1 MARWGRKWGL
11 LQLLNRNRK
20 LSWPGLP
27 LRRVKTVSWSNRGSA
42 SENPGRRSGKSWG
55 SSKRSGASVSRPKS
69 WGSGK
74 LTSVSISWPKSWV
87 RGSRP
92 SPSASR
98 PRSWGVSKP
107 LFGKGSSHSGFVAKS
122 QSGRAASR
130 PAAYDA
136 FQPGQSQSSGGG
148 SWGSRPKSPRRKL
161 KIWAAIIVLTLL
173 IGGIQS
179 FLYVDKH
186 LREPLTKVAQLRI
199 KQVATQAIN
208 KATTEQVASQ
218 SEFEKLVDWK
228 MNSNGKVSGF
238 MLNYNEHTKIRAQ
251 TITTVQSTL
260 EHLKEIPEHIPI
272 GNALGSPLI
281 ASYGPRVPVKFEP
294 VGAVKVDLSTRQ
306 QNAGINM
313 ILIEVYIHIV
323 AEVAIIIPFE
333 TEPQMVET
341 EIPISYLLVV
351 GDVPMYYYDNKGNP
365 VGSSAPGAPNIALP
379 LSKGTGVTQPSD
391 GSMLEEQ
398 LDAPALPAPSA
409 ENESEH

>member
-27 LRRVKTVSWSNRGSA
+27 LRRVKTVNWSSRGNA
-42 SENPGRRSGKSWG
+42 SGNAGSRSGTSWG
-55 SSKRSGASVSRPKS
+55 NGKRSGASVSRPKS

-74 LTSVSISWPKSWV
+74 LASASMSWPKSWG
-87 RGSRP
+87 RGSRT
-92 SPSASR
+92 SPTASR
-98 PRSWGVSKP
+98 PKSWGVRKQ
-107 LFGKGSSHSGFVAKS
+107 LLGKGSRHSGFVAKS
-122 QSGRAASR
+122 QSGSAEARRAT
-130 PAAYDA
+130 YDA

-161 KIWAAIIVLTLL
+161 KIWTAIIVLTLL

-251 TITTVQSTL
+251 TIETVQSTL
-260 EHLKEIPEHIPI
+260 ADLKEIPEHIPI

-365 VGSSAPGAPNIALP
+365 VGNSAPGAPNIALP

-398 LDAPALPAPSA
+398 LEAPTLPAPSA